1 MTVAG
6 RTSAVAIGG
15 GTGLPLVLRCLVE
28 QGYETTAV
36 VTMADDGGSTGTLRR
51 ELGMLPPGD
60 VRNCLVALAEDEG
73 LLGQLFQYRFE
84 RGEGLAGHALGNLI
98 LAALSDIT
106 GGFPAGVAAAE
117 RLLGAQGRV
126 LPSTLEDVLL
136 TAVDAG
142 GEPVRGQA
150 RIAVGR
156 GPIANVMSE
165 PADPAAYPPVLEA
178 IDRADVIVIGP
189 GSLFTSIVPNFLVSG
204 IAAAVR
210 SSRAAT
216 IYVCNVANQ
225 RGETAGM
232 DAGDHVRALLDH
244 GLDGAIDA
252 VLIDHPCPKEEGAL
266 SSATVCD
273 DGAAPDSVEHVRAD
287 AAVRMRIEGMGPAVC
302 AADLADA
309 SNPLHHERSKLCEAL
324 REVIHDVVHG

>member
-1 MTVAG
+1 MTVAKV
-6 RTSAVAIGG
+6 TSAVAIGG

-28 QGYETTAV
+28 QGCETTAV

-51 ELGMLPPGD
+51 EFGMLPPGD
-60 VRNCLVALAEDEG
+60 VRNCLVAMAEDDG

-84 RGEGLAGHALGNLI
+84 RGEGLEGHAVGNLI
-98 LAALSDIT
+98 LAALTEMS
-106 GGFPAGVAAAE
+106 GGFPAAIEAAQ
-117 RLLGAQGRV
+117 RLLGTRGRV

-136 TAVDAG
+136 TAVDAH

-156 GPIANVMSE
+156 GPIANVTSE

-178 IDRADVIVIGP
+178 VERADIIVIGP

-204 IAAAVR
+204 LADAVCA
-210 SSRAAT
+210 SRATT

-232 DAGDHVRALLDH
+232 DAADHVRALLEH
-244 GLDGAIDA
+244 GLEGAIDV
-252 VLIDHPCPKEEGAL
+252 VLVDEPCEQDDPAGSAL
-266 SSATVCD
+266 VCD
-273 DGAAPDSVEHVRAD
+273 DSAASGDVEHVRAD
-287 AAVRMRIEGMGPAVC
+287 VAIRTRIEDMGPTVRVT
-302 AADLADA
+302 DLADA
-309 SNPLHHERSKLCEAL
+309 ENPLHHERSKLCRAL
-324 REVIHDVVHG
+324 REVIQDVVHG